1 MADKTALQ
9 ESSQA
14 LFCAIADFLGI
25 DESNRILDFKKFT
38 SYEDFKIKNQ
48 KLISTASTFIKTP
61 GVSLSDVEKFLN
73 ENEDWYKSSLLIG
86 NALIKQIS
94 TIDTDF
100 KIKQKGFQNIYY
112 FRGDEEIMGNI
123 QKLFT
128 IANKSPITIK
138 KQGAFGNVNKWC
150 PADIYFGSNKAKDLI
165 NKQLSEAKI
174 NVYNFSDLNILIND
188 LIDKGDLLPL
198 SLKKTTSNVVIQKVN
213 FDKKKELE
221 QIKKIKIR
229 SVSNWKPY
237 KPVKFPEKG
246 ETRDYRIFLLE
257 GGEIKFRHDPS
268 SYAFKTEYVIGNEA
282 RGGSIGSIK
291 GLCEIISYIDK
302 SIASKLLSE
311 YNIGERYFKEQ
322 MIPVLKNRDK
332 LNKKNPKLFDYTRG
346 QISAMTIINRVM
358 PILKSLI
365 SPNNTKSDQLVRL
378 MYQYVTSRTELS
390 GRFVIAK

>member
-14 LFCAIADFLGI
+14 LFCAIADFLGL
-25 DESNRILDFKKFT
+25 DESNKILDFKKYV
-38 SYEDFKIKNQ
+38 SYKDFKINKP
-48 KLISTASTFIKTP
+48 KLISSASTFIKTP
-61 GVSLSDVEKFLN
+61 GVSLNDIEKFLN
-73 ENEDWYKSSLLIG
+73 ENEDWYKSSILIA

-100 KIKQKGFQNIYY
+100 KIKSKGFQNIYY

-128 IANKSPITIK
+128 IANKSPLTIK
-138 KQGAFGNVNKWC
+138 KQGAFGNVNKWN
-150 PADIYFGSNKAKDLI
+150 PADIYFGSDKAKNSI
-165 NKQLSEAKI
+165 KKELSEAKTG
-174 NVYNFSDLNILIND
+174 VYNFSNLNILIND
-188 LIDKGDLLPL
+188 LIDGGDLLPL
-198 SLKKTTSNVVIQKVN
+198 SLKKSTNNVIIQKVN

-221 QIKKIKIR
+221 EIKKIKVK

-246 ETRDYRIFLLE
+246 ETRDFRVFLLA

-268 SYAFKTEYVIGNEA
+268 TGSFKTEYVIGTEA
-282 RGGSIGSIK
+282 RGGSIGSMK
-291 GLCEIISYIDK
+291 GLCDIISFIDK
-302 SIASKLLSE
+302 SLATKLLNE
-311 YNIGERYFKEQ
+311 YNIGEKNFKEQ
-322 MIPVLKNRDK
+322 MISLYKNRDK
-332 LNKKNPKLFDYTRG
+332 LNKKNPKLFDYNRG
-346 QISAMTIINRVM
+346 QVSAMTIINRVM
-358 PILKSLI
+358 PIIKSLI
-365 SPNNTKSDQLVRL
+365 TPNNNKSDQLIRL